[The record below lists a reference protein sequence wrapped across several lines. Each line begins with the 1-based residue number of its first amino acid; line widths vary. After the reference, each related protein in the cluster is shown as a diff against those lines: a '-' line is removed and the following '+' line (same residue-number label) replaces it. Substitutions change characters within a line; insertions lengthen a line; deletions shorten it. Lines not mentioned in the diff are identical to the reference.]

1 MSAFD
6 ENPFAV
12 RRQNKEILSD
22 FTKISGL
29 QLNCEKTEIMIVS
42 YENLFPLKQFVSEVG
57 FRNVDRIC
65 HLGIVFDNELKLLQ
79 NNWTDKLEKI
89 KKLRNFFLCCNLTL
103 VAKINI
109 IKTFFLSQLCYLAP
123 VVKPNH
129 FFTDELKS
137 IILRFLS
144 SNRNIFPANRVF
156 SPCASGGLGLQE
168 PKHFIENLALKF
180 AFRSFKSN
188 QPWSAELK
196 SFFLNI
202 VLQV

>member
-1 MSAFD
+1 MRDCNELKLNLNLANNTESNNIEGYADDLLVFL
-6 ENPFAV
+6 PT
-12 RRQNKEILSD
+12 NKCALEALKKILSD

-42 YENLFPLKQFVSEVG
+42 YENLVPLKQFVSEVG

-144 SNRNIFPANRVF
+144 PNRNIFPAN
-156 SPCASGGLGLQE
+156 
-168 PKHFIENLALKF
+168 H
-180 AFRSFKSN
+180 
-188 QPWSAELK
+188 
-196 SFFLNI
+196 
-202 VLQV
+202 